1 MDGVE
6 LDLRLLDL
14 DAHLGL
20 EVRRRHRL
28 QLAGSVGGEAAPLR
42 PIVQHQTLRK
52 KIEEQPETLWRES
65 RCSVRI

>member
-28 QLAGSVGGEAAPLR
+28 QLASSVGGEAAPFR

-52 KIEEQPETLWRES
+52 KI
-65 RCSVRI
+65 

>member
-28 QLAGSVGGEAAPLR
+28 QLASSVGGEATPFR

-52 KIEEQPETLWRES
+52 KFKSNLRLCGES
-65 RCSVRI
+65 QGVI

>member
-20 EVRRRHRL
+20 EVRRGHRL
-28 QLAGSVGGEAAPLR
+28 QLASSVGGEAAPFR
-42 PIVQHQTLRK
+42 PILQHHTLRK
-52 KIEEQPETLWRES
+52 KIQEQLETLWRES
-65 RCSVRI
+65 GCDVRI

>member
-1 MDGVE
+1 MDSVE

-20 EVRRRHRL
+20 EVGRRHRL
-28 QLAGSVGGEAAPLR
+28 QLASSVRGEAAPLR

-52 KIEEQPETLWRES
+52 KI
-65 RCSVRI
+65 

>member
-20 EVRRRHRL
+20 EVRCGHRL
-28 QLAGSVGGEAAPLR
+28 QLASSVGGEAAPL
-42 PIVQHQTLRK
+42 
-52 KIEEQPETLWRES
+52 
-65 RCSVRI
+65 

>member
-6 LDLRLLDL
+6 LDLGLLDL

-20 EVRRRHRL
+20 EVGRRHRL
-28 QLAGSVGGEAAPLR
+28 QLASSVRGEAAPLR

-52 KIEEQPETLWRES
+52 KI
-65 RCSVRI
+65 

>member
-28 QLAGSVGGEAAPLR
+28 QLAGSVGGEAAPFR

-52 KIEEQPETLWRES
+52 IIEEQPETQWRES
-65 RCSVRI
+65 RCDVRI

>member
-6 LDLRLLDL
+6 LDLGLLDL

-28 QLAGSVGGEAAPLR
+28 QLASSVRGEAAPLR

-52 KIEEQPETLWRES
+52 SNLRLCGES
-65 RCSVRI
+65 QGAM